1 MLKIVH
7 SQTRLVAI
15 LMAMLWS
22 FAARAV
28 QAPDKNQ
35 SGNVQNNVSAERSGK
50 SAPRMAQ
57 VRIGLKLIP
66 YQPMAVKG
74 KDGKTTL
81 KPQALATIQH
91 TLRARIERVNHF
103 YFGDWHVETIPE
115 AWSRETMKYRVKLRF
130 YKRYGAGKDLEEMV
144 GHTIVQGTLEG
155 RNYLYELKG
164 NVTTRFKN
172 RRGEPV
178 LAATIGTPVPMGKDP
193 VKERMKAEP
202 VAKYKNR
209 NSPAT
214 KTPVSR

>member
-7 SQTRLVAI
+7 HKVRHVAI

-22 FAARAV
+22 FAAHAV

-35 SGNVQNNVSAERSGK
+35 NGNVQNNVSAEKSGK
-50 SAPRMAQ
+50 NSPRMAQ
-57 VRIGLKLIP
+57 VRIGLKLTP

-74 KDGKTTL
+74 RDGKTTL
-81 KPQALATIQH
+81 MPQALATIQH

-155 RNYLYELKG
+155 KNYLYGLKG
-164 NVTTRFKN
+164 NVNTQFKN

-178 LAATIGTPVPMGKDP
+178 LAVAIGTPVPTGKDP
-193 VKERMKAEP
+193 GKERLKTEP
-202 VAKYKNR
+202 VAKYKSGNT
-209 NSPAT
+209 SAPKA
-214 KTPVSR
+214 PVSR